1 MGVTR
6 RSRSLL
12 ETNAVSRIRPV
23 FYGVLT
29 ALLIGHAAMP
39 AVAQPPDGN
48 FLGERRVNAIMREI
62 LAQYRMAG
70 ASLAIA
76 KVGQLLMARGYGLA
90 DVASGE
96 RATADTLFC
105 TASVSKP
112 FTAVAILKLV
122 DQGRLA
128 LDTRLMDVLSDLQP
142 LPGYGVVDPR
152 FGTITVHKL
161 LYHSG
166 GWDRGGPPNA
176 EAIVRRAGI
185 RAPMSAELAY
195 RVALSQ
201 PLAYTP
207 GTEARYSNFGFVM
220 LRLVV
225 ERAGGQRFEPFVKQ
239 NILAPMG
246 ITQMR
251 LEPAEPRY
259 APGEAHRYAPGG
271 RRELPG
277 GHGHEMGADGANW
290 IASAGDLV
298 RFLVAVD
305 GTAGSTFL
313 SPAIN
318 AQMLAVPPPPLPPR
332 KNGSHFGL
340 GWDTVSQE
348 GTTWDFSKNGG
359 KPGVM
364 TWLEHRPN
372 GVDWALM
379 FNTGFD
385 KSSGRENP
393 VTLARERIGEVLDR
407 LE

>member
-12 ETNAVSRIRPV
+12 ETNAVSRICPV
-23 FYGVLT
+23 FYGMLT
-29 ALLIGHAAMP
+29 ALLIGHAATP

-62 LAQYRMAG
+62 LVQYRMVG

-76 KVGQLLMARGYGLA
+76 KDGQLLMARGYGLA

-122 DQGRLA
+122 DQGSLA
-128 LDTRLMDVLSDLQP
+128 LDARLLDVLSDLQP
-142 LPGYGVVDPR
+142 LPGYGVADPR

-251 LEPAEPRY
+251 LEPAEPRVP
-259 APGEAHRYAPGG
+259 PGEAHRYAPGG
-271 RRELPG
+271 R
-277 GHGHEMGADGANW
+277 
-290 IASAGDLV
+290 ASCRAGMVTRWAPTAPTGSPRPATWSDFWWPSTA
-298 RFLVAVD
+298 RPARRSSRRRSMPKCWPCRRRPCRRAKTARTSGWA
-305 GTAGSTFL
+305 GTRSAAKAPRGSF
-313 SPAIN
+313 
-318 AQMLAVPPPPLPPR
+318 PR
-332 KNGSHFGL
+332 TAASRA
-340 GWDTVSQE
+340 S
-348 GTTWDFSKNGG
+348 
-359 KPGVM
+359 
-364 TWLEHRPN
+364 
-372 GVDWALM
+372 
-379 FNTGFD
+379 
-385 KSSGRENP
+385 
-393 VTLARERIGEVLDR
+393 
-407 LE
+407 